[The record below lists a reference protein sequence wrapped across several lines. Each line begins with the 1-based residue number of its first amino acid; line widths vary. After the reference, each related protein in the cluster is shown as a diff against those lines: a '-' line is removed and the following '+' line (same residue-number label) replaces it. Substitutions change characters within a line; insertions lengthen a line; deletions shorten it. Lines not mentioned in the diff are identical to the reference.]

1 MQRLDTN
8 AIAKLRMGSCSSSP
22 ASSSFNDSGLG
33 VSPPSGK
40 NFIATFF

>member
-1 MQRLDTN
+1 MRRLDSN
-8 AIAKLRMGSCSSSP
+8 AIAKFRMGSCGSSP

-40 NFIATFF
+40 LISK